1 MKLERLIDKPFL
13 SRGVFDWTM
22 RPTLAQLE
30 AFYWVGR
37 LGGFHAAARHLH
49 LTQPT
54 ISARVAELEATIGVQ
69 LFDRVR
75 QRAALTHRGSEILS
89 SVERMLKISDEISHN
104 QGQPG
109 ALRGLLRLGAVES
122 VALFTLPLLLPRLR
136 ASYPEMKIELTLDIG
151 SVLNR
156 KLNSRELDV
165 AILTD
170 AQVSELVTVE
180 RVGEIEYSWVAS
192 TDFDLPRRP
201 LVPADLRRI
210 PILANPNPSTIF
222 AVMTNWF
229 RAGNVEPEHVT
240 MCNSLALMSRL
251 VIAGSGLAILQPQIL
266 QAEIKSGLIRV
277 VPSTPAVPPA
287 TMVVAYYAQRRAY
300 RPLIDMITDALRESG
315 LLTPVMAQWAAH
327 PGAI

>member
-1 MKLERLIDKPFL
+1 
-13 SRGVFDWTM
+13 M

-54 ISARVAELEATIGVQ
+54 ISARVAELEAAIGVQ
-69 LFDRVR
+69 LFDRIR
-75 QRAALTHRGSEILS
+75 QRAALTQRGREILS
-89 SVERMLKISDEISHN
+89 SVERMLKISDEISQN
-104 QGQPG
+104 QGEPG
-109 ALRGLLRLGAVES
+109 VLRGLLRLGAVES

-136 ASYPEMKIELTLDIG
+136 ASYPEMKIELTLEIG

-170 AQVSELVTVE
+170 AQVNELVTVE
-180 RVGEIEYSWVAS
+180 RVGDIEYSWVAS
-192 TDFDLPRRP
+192 ADFPLPGRP
-201 LVPADLRRI
+201 IVPADLRRT

-229 RAGNVEPEHVT
+229 RTGNVEPEHVT

-251 VIAGSGLAILQPQIL
+251 VIAGFGLAVLQPQIL
-266 QAEIKSGLIRV
+266 QAEIKSGRIRV
-277 VPSTPAVPPA
+277 VPSIPVVPSS
-287 TMVVAYYAQRRAY
+287 TMVVAYYAHRRSY
-300 RPLIDMITDALRESG
+300 RPLIDMISDALRESE
-315 LLTPVMAQWAAH
+315 LLTPVLA
-327 PGAI
+327 P